1 MKHPSSCFAQL
12 ASLAIALL
20 FTGCASPDYQ
30 HYLSAQA
37 ASATAQAQADAAR
50 YQALAT
56 IAQTDGT
63 AAVAAAMALA
73 MGGQRQVQIAA
84 PQPNAALQWASV
96 LVPALGQAYAVGQNA
111 RVSIAASDSS
121 VRNTQAMTGG
131 FVAIASQ
138 IQAPVI
144 AAPVLPQAHVT
155 TTTTTTTTD
164 NSRVLSG
171 TGTLGSGAYS
181 ATDRHDVNSPIVQI
195 VPNVLQPAVIQPV
208 FQPTP

>member
-1 MKHPSSCFAQL
+1 MKHPPSFFAKL
-12 ASLAIALL
+12 ASLAIVLL
-20 FTGCASPDYQ
+20 LTGCASPDYQ
-30 HYLSAQA
+30 HYLSAQTA
-37 ASATAQAQADAAR
+37 NATAQAQADAAR

-111 RVSIAASDSS
+111 RVSIAASDNS

-155 TTTTTTTTD
+155 TTTTTD

-181 ATDRHDVNSPIVQI
+181 TTDRHDVSSPIVQI
-195 VPNVLQPAVIQPV
+195 VPNVLQPTVIQPV